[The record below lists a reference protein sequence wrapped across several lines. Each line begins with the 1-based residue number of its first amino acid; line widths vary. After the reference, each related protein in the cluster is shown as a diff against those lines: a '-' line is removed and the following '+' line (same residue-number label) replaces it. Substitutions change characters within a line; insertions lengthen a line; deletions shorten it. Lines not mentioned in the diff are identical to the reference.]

1 MKKNYTSWTFNLK
14 KSYRKTFRIMKLSVL
29 FFLLGILQ
37 LNAASIL
44 AQNSFVS
51 LTMHNVKIDDVFKAI
66 EKQSSYEFFYN
77 NNQIDVNKLVTIDV
91 KNAKICDVVNK
102 LLESDNLTYKLIG
115 KRLVLVKQ
123 NSYENQLLDAVIE
136 AQQQQ
141 KKVNG
146 TVTDISGQPL
156 TGVTV
161 NVKGTTKSAIT
172 DASGNY
178 SIIVNDN
185 DKVLVFSFIGFVK
198 KEITINGQTSSLDV
212 MLESEITNLE
222 EVVVIGYGTQK
233 KSDITGAVSSV
244 RSKDLTKIATYSP
257 LQAIQG
263 RAAGVSVLQES
274 GSPDAAASIQIR
286 GVGTTNNTTPLY
298 VVNGLPMSNINYL
311 NPSDIEAIEI
321 LKDASACAI
330 YGSRGANGVVL
341 VTTKKGEAGDLKVNL
356 NAYGGIESLATKPSL
371 LNSTQYA
378 KLSNEAYINAGQ
390 GPIYADVNNLANNTD
405 WYKEVSQLGVIQN
418 YNLSILGGGP
428 KLNARL
434 SINDYKNTGIM
445 KSTDF
450 EKLTIMQNTTMKVT
464 NFLDI
469 ETSLSG
475 VFSHHKALD
484 ATSIFLTALIAPPDI
499 PVIDP
504 KTQYY
509 TGVTKL
515 WLNNPAGMIARNNAQ
530 YNNTSLIGDVSANF
544 KITKDLNFKSNFG
557 ISRDEYY
564 NSDFQPIYY
573 ETANISSLYN
583 QVSRSA
589 SKTTD
594 WTLDN
599 ILTYHKI
606 FNSVHDLTVMGAI
619 SAREY
624 NSDNFSA
631 SKQSVGNEDNA
642 FWYLDA
648 ATANPQA
655 TGNGASLSQQ
665 SYLGRVN
672 YTFKN
677 RYLLTGSIRDD
688 GSSRFIGANRW
699 GVFPSGAFAWKI
711 TEEDFVKRMNI
722 NWLSSAK
729 IRVGYGQL
737 GNENISSYY
746 PYLTPIGQQQYYTL
760 GASQSRVNGSGPTA
774 LGNPDVMWETSD
786 QSNIGI
792 DLALIKNSLTF
803 TADYYVRQTNNI
815 LLTQQVPQISGS
827 SSIIRNVGGMQNK
840 GFEFIVAYKNNTK
853 AFTYDIS
860 ANMST
865 VKNEVTNI
873 GNTAA
878 LMSSFAYNYTL
889 INFQGALGNMIRSV
903 VGKPYGQFYGWQTD
917 GIFQNQKEIDQYTH
931 NGIKIQ
937 PDAKPGDFR
946 FKDINNDGIINNSDQ
961 TFIGNPIPDITFGLS
976 FNAAYKNFDLSLLLQ
991 GTSGNDI
998 YNAAKYYFMM
1008 FNGTQNVRT
1017 DYLTNYWHGEG
1028 TSNSQPAVTS
1038 DLTRNGNN
1046 YRNSNYYVEN
1056 GSYLR
1061 LKSLQ
1066 LGYNLSTS
1074 INKQKVKVRLY
1085 ISAQNLLTI
1094 TGYSGY
1100 EVEVSRNGI
1109 DTGIYPQSRMFM
1121 FGTDINF

>member
-1 MKKNYTSWTFNLK
+1 MKKNYLHEVFSPYLK
-14 KSYRKTFRIMKLSVL
+14 FTQLFRIMKLTTLIL
-29 FFLLGILQ
+29 FLTIWQLQ
-37 LNAASIL
+37 AIEIYAQSTTVNLN
-44 AQNSFVS
+44 
-51 LTMHNVKIDDVFKAI
+51 MKNVKIDEVFKAI
-66 EKQSSYEFFYN
+66 EHQSDFEFFYN
-77 NNQIDVNKLVTIDV
+77 DKQIDVNKYVSINVNNTKISDVINKLFANNDLSYKVIGKRIVLVKSNSYESELLKT
-91 KNAKICDVVNK
+91 
-102 LLESDNLTYKLIG
+102 LLES
-115 KRLVLVKQ
+115 
-123 NSYENQLLDAVIE
+123 
-136 AQQQQ
+136 QQQQ
-141 KKVNG
+141 KISGK
-146 TVTDISGQPL
+146 VTDISGQPL
-156 TGVTV
+156 TGVVV
-161 NVKGTTKSAIT
+161 NIKGTDKSVIT
-172 DASGNY
+172 DVSGKY
-178 SIIVNDN
+178 SITINNN
-185 DKVLVFSFIGFVK
+185 DKILVFSFIGMVR
-198 KEITINGQTSSLDV
+198 KEVPINGQSILDV
-212 MLESEITNLE
+212 VMESEITKLD
-222 EVVVIGYGTQK
+222 EVVVVGYGTQR

-244 RSKDLTKIATYSP
+244 RSNDLTKIATYSP
-257 LQAIQG
+257 LQALQG
-263 RAAGVSVLQES
+263 RAAGVSVIQDS

-286 GVGTTNNTTPLY
+286 GIGTTNNNTPLF
-298 VVNGLPMSNINYL
+298 VVNGLPMSDINYL
-311 NPSDIEAIEI
+311 NPTDIETIEI

-341 VTTKKGEAGDLKVNL
+341 VTTKKGEAGALKVNL
-356 NAYGGIESLATKPSL
+356 NAYFGVESLAKKPSL

-378 KLSNEAYINAGQ
+378 QLSNEAYINAGKD
-390 GPIYADVNNLANNTD
+390 PIYSNVNNLANNTD
-405 WYKEVSQLGVIQN
+405 WYKEVSQLGTIKN
-418 YNLSILGGGP
+418 YNLSLSGGGP
-428 KLNARL
+428 KINTRF

-464 NFLDI
+464 DFLDI

-475 VFSHHKALD
+475 AFSHHKALD

-504 KTQYY
+504 ATKYY

-515 WLNNPAGMIARNNAQ
+515 WLNNPAGMIARNNAK
-530 YNNTSLIGDVSANF
+530 YNNTYLIGDVSANL
-544 KITKDLNFKSNFG
+544 KITKDLSFKSSFG
-557 ISRDEYY
+557 ISREEYY
-564 NSDFQPIYY
+564 NSDFMPIYY
-573 ETANISSLYN
+573 ETADISSLYN

-606 FNSVHDLTVMGAI
+606 FNGVHDLTVMGAI

-624 NSDNFSA
+624 KSDYFSA
-631 SKQSVGNEDNA
+631 TKQGIENEDDA

-648 ATANPQA
+648 ATVNPQA
-655 TGNGASLSQQ
+655 TGNGASLSQL
-665 SYLGRVN
+665 SYLGRIN

-688 GSSRFIGANRW
+688 GSSRFIGSNRW
-699 GVFPSGAFAWKI
+699 GVFPSGAFGWKI
-711 TEEDFVKRMNI
+711 TEEEFMKRMNI
-722 NWLSSAK
+722 RWLSSAK

-760 GASQSRVNGSGPTA
+760 GTSQSRVNGSGPTA
-774 LGNPDVMWETSD
+774 LGNPEVKWETSN

-792 DLALIKNSLTF
+792 DLSLIKNLLTV
-803 TADYYVRQTNNI
+803 TADYYIRKTDNI

-840 GFEFIVAYKNNTK
+840 GFEFAVAYRNSTK

-865 VKNEVTNI
+865 VQNKVTNL
-873 GNTAA
+873 GNSDA
-878 LMSSFAYNYTL
+878 LMSSFAYNYAL
-889 INFQGALGNMIRSV
+889 INFQGALGNMIRSE

-917 GIFQNQKEIDQYTH
+917 GIFQNQNEVDQYTH
-931 NGIKIQ
+931 NGKKIQ

-946 FKDINNDGIINNSDQ
+946 FKDINGDGAIDNSDE
-961 TFIGNPIPDITFGLS
+961 TVIGNPIPDITFGLS
-976 FNAAYKNFDLSLLLQ
+976 FNATYKNFDLSLLFQ
-991 GTSGNDI
+991 GTAGNDI

-1017 DYLTNYWHGEG
+1017 DYLNSYWHGEG

-1046 YRNSNYYVEN
+1046 YRNSSYYVEN

-1061 LKSLQ
+1061 LKTLQ

-1074 INKQKVKVRLY
+1074 INKQKVKVRFY
-1085 ISAQNLLTI
+1085 ISAQNLFTI

-1100 EVEVSRNGI
+1100 EPEISGNGV
-1109 DTGIYPQSRMFM
+1109 DTGIYPQARIFM
-1121 FGTDINF
+1121 LGTDINF